1 MNFYSRILIPSKS
14 QAGWTS
20 AQTRQRFLKIRDDQ
34 SRSRKQDR
42 HHRENSSGVK
52 ISKRGN
58 LSLASFSVHPAFILT
73 GRWVCQVRRAT
84 MPEGSQKERVH
95 PRYSTSGRFRGSQ
108 LPLHPSNRKSQAFE
122 GRVKDISDGGFCVIA
137 TRAAQRS
144 ALLQGRLLFPRMPMQ
159 IPTLVQVRW
168 IEHSP
173 SNRHY

>member
-1 MNFYSRILIPSKS
+1 MDIRPNTAK
-14 QAGWTS
+14 A
-20 AQTRQRFLKIRDDQ
+20 FL
-34 SRSRKQDR
+34 RSVMIKVGRKQDR

-108 LPLHPSNRKSQAFE
+108 LPLHPGNRKSGAFE
-122 GRVKDISDGGFCVIA
+122 GKVKDISDGGFCLITA
-137 TRAAQRS
+137 RAPERPGFFKGGFCLLGCPRRS
-144 ALLQGRLLFPRMPMQ
+144 PRSFRF
-159 IPTLVQVRW
+159 LG
-168 IEHSP
+168 
-173 SNRHY
+173 